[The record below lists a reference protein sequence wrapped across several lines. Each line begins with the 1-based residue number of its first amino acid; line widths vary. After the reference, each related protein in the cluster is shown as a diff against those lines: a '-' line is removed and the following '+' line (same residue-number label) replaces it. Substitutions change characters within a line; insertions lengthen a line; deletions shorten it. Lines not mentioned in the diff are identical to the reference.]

1 MNITI
6 DGMAELQKKMT
17 EMTREF
23 SGMESRDM
31 QSAMKRSLYILIF
44 AMAKYPKYPKDA
56 VTKSR
61 RTGTLGRKWT
71 DDIDITQGGMR
82 GKIGNNAEY
91 GPWVQSNRFQ
101 TDRHRRTGWIT
112 DQQALEQNEAAIRRE
127 FETAVRRMM
136 ER

>member
-23 SGMESRDM
+23 SGMQSRDM
-31 QSAMKRSLYILIF
+31 HSAMKRSLYILIF
-44 AMAKYPKYPKDA
+44 AMAKYPPYPSDA
-56 VTKSR
+56 KTKSR
-61 RTGTLGRKWT
+61 RVGTLGRKWT
-71 DDIDITQGGMR
+71 DDVDITQGGMH
-82 GKIGNNAEY
+82 GKIGNNTEY
-91 GPWVQSNRFQ
+91 GPWVQSSQFQ
-101 TDRHRRTGWIT
+101 TRRHARTGWIT
-112 DQQALEQNEAAIRRE
+112 DQQALDRNENAIRRE